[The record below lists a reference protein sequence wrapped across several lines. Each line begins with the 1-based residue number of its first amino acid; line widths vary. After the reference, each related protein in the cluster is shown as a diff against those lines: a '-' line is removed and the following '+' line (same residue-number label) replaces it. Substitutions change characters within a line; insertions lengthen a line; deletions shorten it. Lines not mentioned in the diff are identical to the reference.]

1 MITLE
6 NTKMSTCKENIF
18 LCLRTQEKFCKDWAH
33 FISIEAQTPW
43 HWSDGVTE
51 MSLVQVF
58 SNVKA
63 MEIVHLFIH
72 FSNSIYWLPRQL
84 CAGPF

>member
-1 MITLE
+1 
-6 NTKMSTCKENIF
+6 MSTCKENIF

-33 FISIEAQTPW
+33 FIGIEAQTPW

-84 CAGPF
+84 WAGPF